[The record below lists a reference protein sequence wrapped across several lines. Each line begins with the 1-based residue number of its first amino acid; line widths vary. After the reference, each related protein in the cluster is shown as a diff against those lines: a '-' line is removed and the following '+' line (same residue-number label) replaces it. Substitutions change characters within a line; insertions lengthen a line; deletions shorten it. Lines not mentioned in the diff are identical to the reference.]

1 MYRRRRWFRALF
13 TVCLLACGVVMM
25 LPYAIMLFTSLK
37 SPEEIYTTSL
47 QILPNQLHPE
57 NYPEALKTGNWLV
70 YFRNS
75 LAVTVIGTVSSVV
88 LNSMAGYAFARLSF
102 FFKKGLFLL
111 LMLGLLIPT
120 QVILLPLFIII
131 KNFPLAGGNNL
142 LGMGGVGLVN
152 SQWALILPYL
162 AGAFGVFMCRQYY
175 LNFPSALDD
184 AATIDGCSRIRIF
197 FQIYFPQSRP
207 LMASL
212 AIIKMTFIWN
222 DYAWPLVA
230 LNTDENKTVQLA
242 LAAMK
247 STTVEWEKLT
257 AMAVLVSLPLILVFA
272 FAQKYFVAGLVTSGT
287 KG

>member
-1 MYRRRRWFRALF
+1 MYRRKRVYRA
-13 TVCLLACGVVMM
+13 VCTAILLVSGLVMI
-25 LPYAIMLFTSLK
+25 LPYLIMFFTSLK
-37 SPEEIYTTSL
+37 SQEEIYTTSL
-47 QILPNQLHPE
+47 RLLPGELRWE
-57 NYPEALKTGNWLV
+57 NYPAALQTGNWLV
-70 YFRNS
+70 YFKNS
-75 LAVTVIGTVSSVV
+75 VMVTLIGTVSSVV
-88 LNSMAGYAFARLSF
+88 LNSMAGYAFARLDF
-102 FFKKGLFLL
+102 LFKKGMFFL

-120 QVILLPLFIII
+120 QVILLPLFITI

-184 AATIDGCSRIRIF
+184 AATIDGCSRLRTF

-207 LMASL
+207 LLTSL

-247 STTVEWEKLT
+247 STTVEWEKLM
-257 AMAVLVSLPLILVFA
+257 AMAVMVSLPLILVFA
-272 FAQKYFVAGLVTSGT
+272 VAQKYFVAGLVTSGT